1 LLSDEDKAMTESY
14 GVDLND
20 SGRTLRKSVL
30 VGPNGKVVK
39 TYDAVKPAD
48 HPDEVLADL
57 AALG

>member
-1 LLSDEDKAMTESY
+1 MTESY